1 MEQEKETGLTVEEIC
16 QMMKTFDQSSL
27 QSFLYQR
34 EGEKLKMSRR
44 PCDAAERSGGAGQ
57 GTSFTAEMGQ
67 KEKARIPETAV
78 QTEGASPSASA
89 GEEKKMPP
97 KEDARLTVVRSP
109 LAGVFYRAPKPGEA
123 PYVQKGQMV
132 KKGETLGLME
142 AMKLI
147 NEIPSP
153 CEGVVREIAAED
165 GSFAEFNAV
174 LMTIEECGKDV

>member
-1 MEQEKETGLTVEEIC
+1 MEQEKETGLTVEEIR

-44 PCDAAERSGGAGQ
+44 PGGEEEISGGTGHGAPFSGET
-57 GTSFTAEMGQ
+57 GE
-67 KEKARIPETAV
+67 KEKGRIPETADR
-78 QTEGASPSASA
+78 TEGASSPT
-89 GEEKKMPP
+89 GKEKILQPQ
-97 KEDARLTVVRSP
+97 EDASLKVVRAP

-123 PYVQKGQMV
+123 PYVQEGQTV

-153 CEGVVREIAAED
+153 CDGVVREIAAED

-174 LMTIEECGKDV
+174 LMTIEENGKDV

>member
-44 PCDAAERSGGAGQ
+44 PCDAAERSGGG
-57 GTSFTAEMGQ
+57 GRETSFTAGTGQ
-67 KEKARIPETAV
+67 KEEERIPETAV
-78 QTEGASPSASA
+78 QTEEASSPASA
-89 GEEKKMPP
+89 GEEKKMLP

-174 LMTIEECGKDV
+174 LMTIEECRKDV